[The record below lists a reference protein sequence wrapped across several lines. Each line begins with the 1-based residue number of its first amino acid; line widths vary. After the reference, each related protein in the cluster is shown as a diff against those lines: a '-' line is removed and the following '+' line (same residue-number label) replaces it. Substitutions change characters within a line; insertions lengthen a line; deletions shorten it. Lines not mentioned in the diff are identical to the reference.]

1 MSCVLALLSYGAA
14 LAASLAAFPKGAF
27 GTQAFISSGIL
38 PRSQELARPLH
49 AQPDP
54 AEAEGGQRKLKAL
67 SRRQYTILNTDVM
80 ALSQMLTPREVQ
92 EAQTPWELRWQV
104 LVGRMWNWFDEERA
118 VNLALG
124 MGGSDPCKG

>member
-1 MSCVLALLSYGAA
+1 M
-14 LAASLAAFPKGAF
+14 
-27 GTQAFISSGIL
+27 

-54 AEAEGGQRKLKAL
+54 AEAEGGRRKLKAL
-67 SRRQYTILNTDVM
+67 SRRQYTILNTDEM

-104 LVGRMWNWFDEERA
+104 LVGRMWNLFDEERA

-124 MGGSDPCKG
+124 MVVAAIHARADQAFTAWSTGPVETLAAGGGCL